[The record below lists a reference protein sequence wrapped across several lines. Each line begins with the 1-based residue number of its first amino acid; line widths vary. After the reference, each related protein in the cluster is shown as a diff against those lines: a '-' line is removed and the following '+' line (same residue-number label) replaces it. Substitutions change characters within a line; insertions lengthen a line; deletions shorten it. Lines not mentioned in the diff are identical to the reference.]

1 MKTPAGMVLPIAHD
15 CFTAWD
21 MICPDIVQRVLLEVI
36 AVDSPMDDRGLRPD
50 WGPGAAKDGPCLDC

>member
-21 MICPDIVQRVLLEVI
+21 MICPDIVQRELLEVI

-50 WGPGAAKDGPCLDC
+50 WGPGAA